1 MVAQYLSV
9 KPSQPPLAV
18 TSTTP
23 TFSWEAYSSTDNY
36 VIEVS
41 DINGNVI
48 WGGFNNTGTV
58 TVMNFPI
65 PKITTSI
72 AYNSNGTAT
81 QPLKSGQIYRW
92 RIFASK
98 SDISDPRGWKL
109 ISVSEEQQGLIK
121 ITP

>member
-1 MVAQYLSV
+1 LTSPTNAASSIQ
-9 KPSQPPLAV
+9 PLAV

-23 TFSWEAYSSTDNY
+23 TFSWSAYSSTDNY

-48 WGGFNNTGTV
+48 WGGFKNNG
-58 TVMNFPI
+58 TVMNFAI
-65 PKITTSI
+65 PKTTTSL

-81 QPLKSGQIYRW
+81 QPLQNGQIYRW
-92 RIFASK
+92 RIYASK
-98 SDISDPRGWKL
+98 NDSSDSRGWKL
-109 ISVSEEQQGLIK
+109 ISVSEEQQGLMK